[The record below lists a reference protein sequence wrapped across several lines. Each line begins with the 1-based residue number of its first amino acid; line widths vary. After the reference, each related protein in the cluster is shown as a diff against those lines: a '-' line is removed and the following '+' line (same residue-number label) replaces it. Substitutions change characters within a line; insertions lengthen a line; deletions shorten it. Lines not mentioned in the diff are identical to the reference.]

1 MADHIITPNQT
12 RWEKIKGKVKGFSPQ
27 VKAAL
32 ITVSVTVAIALIAS
46 IAGWISASSENS
58 RLKRE
63 VHDLELELIPFRN
76 LAVQQFNKADAQSL
90 KKLAESMA
98 ALQKDYSEQLKK
110 TEGLQAEIEQ
120 LRQSNERTGQVVK
133 QLQRTIPAEQREDF
147 VKKLALLPKAH
158 IFLECRSFSS
168 EAQHFAKELLE
179 AFKKS
184 GFETEGNFSEHE
196 MGSYGERIQ
205 VNGIGSQPACA
216 GTIQKLLN
224 GFGFNFVGSEEG
236 GLQTN
241 AVRVIVFEKTP

>member
-76 LAVQQFNKADAQSL
+76 LAVQQFNKADTESL

-98 ALQKDYSEQLKK
+98 TLQKDYSEQLRK
-110 TEGLQAEIEQ
+110 TESLQAEIEQ
-120 LRQSNERTGQVVK
+120 LRKSNERTDQAVK
-133 QLQRTIPAEQREDF
+133 RLQRREW
-147 VKKLALLPKAH
+147 V
-158 IFLECRSFSS
+158 
-168 EAQHFAKELLE
+168 
-179 AFKKS
+179 
-184 GFETEGNFSEHE
+184 
-196 MGSYGERIQ
+196 
-205 VNGIGSQPACA
+205 
-216 GTIQKLLN
+216 
-224 GFGFNFVGSEEG
+224 
-236 GLQTN
+236 
-241 AVRVIVFEKTP
+241 